1 MTSPSK
7 FGQAPL
13 IKFDRGRK
21 QVSADSPLTTELKGF
36 IDRVVVPILVQGY
49 LVQQQSEKRIAENA
63 PTVASYQLMTDASH
77 AEVAR

>member
-21 QVSADSPLTTELKGF
+21 QVSADSPLATELKGF
-36 IDRVVVPILVQGY
+36 IDRVIVPILLQSY
-49 LVQQQSEKRIAENA
+49 LAQLQSEKQIAESDAN
-63 PTVASYQLMTDASH
+63 VALCDLMNDVSQG
-77 AEVAR
+77 EVAR